1 MFKVMVPLMIFTK
14 IEDKADGVS
23 DMADVAAAASD
34 NAAMDGAEKIVG
46 GEAVMAV
53 ILREIWLFVLGC
65 SGIRAPAETRSRRRG
80 PKTTTTHSR
89 DFWAVRAEVL
99 HQLFPD
105 VEPLELILFTASST
119 NVVLMGA
126 GEGQSQRV

>member
-1 MFKVMVPLMIFTK
+1 MVPLMIFTK
-14 IEDKADGVS
+14 IE
-23 DMADVAAAASD
+23 
-34 NAAMDGAEKIVG
+34 
-46 GEAVMAV
+46 AVDDATMQPRRNQKPSTWTNTTATTTV
-53 ILREIWLFVLGC
+53 N
-65 SGIRAPAETRSRRRG
+65 ET
-80 PKTTTTHSR
+80 KTTTTHSR

-126 GEGQSQRV
+126 GEGQRQRV